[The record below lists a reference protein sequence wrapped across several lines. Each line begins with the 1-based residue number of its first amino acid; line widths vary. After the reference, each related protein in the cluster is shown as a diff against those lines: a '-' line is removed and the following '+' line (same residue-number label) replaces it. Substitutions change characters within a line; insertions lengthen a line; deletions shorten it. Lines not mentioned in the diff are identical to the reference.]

1 VTVAQGASIQTLH
14 KGDWLT
20 LDTRLGANSGH
31 FDPATYQNWRTDW
44 LEADKMPL
52 SYVVA
57 KLNHYS
63 STPIVI
69 ADAALNGA
77 ALSGRFQ
84 LSNTDATLRLIAA
97 ALDIRQQNRDH
108 RVYLTTRHS

>member
-1 VTVAQGASIQTLH
+1 MH

-20 LDTRLGANSGH
+20 LDSHLGANNGH

-69 ADAALNGA
+69 EDSTLNGA
-77 ALSGRFQ
+77 ILSGRFQ

-97 ALDIRQQNRDH
+97 ALDIHQQNRSH